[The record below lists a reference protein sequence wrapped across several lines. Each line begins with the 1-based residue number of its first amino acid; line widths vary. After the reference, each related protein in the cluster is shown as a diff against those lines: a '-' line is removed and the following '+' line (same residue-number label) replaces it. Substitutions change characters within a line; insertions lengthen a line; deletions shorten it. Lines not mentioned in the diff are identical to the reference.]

1 MAKYAD
7 ILKYIYDYVDT
18 CTKNGKI
25 TEYIL
30 LELYEVQEFF
40 ECSYD
45 GSKVTRKQ
53 YNKAVKEV
61 NELLENTEYYC
72 ADGGKVFIQL
82 SANWTLHNLPDSAK
96 YIDDDIFSNIYDN
109 LVRIACQK
117 FYVEAG
123 IRLYCL
129 GRSGRH
135 ICVEDTVENAIKYKK
150 LQRIQAK
157 LEKEVID
164 RLSFYGEI
172 ARDEAAYF

>member
-7 ILKYIYDYVDT
+7 ILEYIYDNVDT
-18 CTKNGKI
+18 RTRDGKI
-25 TEYIL
+25 CDTIL
-30 LELYEVQEFF
+30 LELDEVNDYF
-40 ECSYD
+40 EHSYD
-45 GSKVTRKQ
+45 GSKVTKKQ

-61 NELLENTEYYC
+61 NKLLENTEYYC

-82 SANWTLHNLPDSAK
+82 SANWTLHNLSDSVK
-96 YIDDDIFSNIYDN
+96 YIDDDIFSDTYGH

-150 LQRIQAK
+150 LQKIQAK
-157 LEKEVID
+157 LEKEVLN
-164 RLSFYGEI
+164 RLEFYGEI
-172 ARDEAAYF
+172 ARDENSYL